1 MIRTTRHLL
10 APALMLILLALP
22 ATAQSTRVYKWLDAQ
37 GNVHYSD
44 RLPSDATASHREV
57 LNRDGVRIRQLD
69 LPRMTPAAAAERQEV
84 LRSAQRDVALAVSF
98 DDEADLRRTQEERLG
113 LVRSGLAIA
122 RGATEKLQQ
131 AYSAH
136 ENHAASFTSAGK
148 PVPLPVQE
156 HLEQARRMLQEQRAE
171 TAKLQHRYDDM
182 LVSQNAELIRYRE
195 LAGTTR

>member
-1 MIRTTRHLL
+1 MIRSARHLL
-10 APALMLILLALP
+10 VPALTLFLLALP

-44 RLPSDATASHREV
+44 RLPSDATASNREI

-69 LPRMTPAAAAERQEV
+69 LPRTTTAAAAERQEV

-98 DDEADLRRTQEERLG
+98 EDEADLRRTQEERLG
-113 LVRSGLAIA
+113 MVRSGLSIA
-122 RGATEKLQQ
+122 RNATEKLQI
-131 AYSAH
+131 AYAAH
-136 ENHAASFTSAGK
+136 ESHAASFTAGGK

-156 HLEQARRMLQEQRAE
+156 HLEQARRMLEEQRAE
-171 TAKLQHRYDDM
+171 MAKLQHRYDDM
-182 LVSQNAELIRYRE
+182 LVSQSAELMRYRE

>member
-1 MIRTTRHLL
+1 MIRSTRHLF
-10 APALMLILLALP
+10 APALMLFLLALP
-22 ATAQSTRVYKWLDAQ
+22 ATAQSTRVYKWLDAH

-44 RLPSDATASHREV
+44 RLPSDATASNREV

-69 LPRMTPAAAAERQEV
+69 LPRTTPAAAAQRQEV

-113 LVRSGLAIA
+113 MVRSGLSVA
-122 RGATEKLQQ
+122 RNATEKLEI
-131 AYSAH
+131 AHAAH
-136 ENHAASFTSAGK
+136 ESHAARFAADGK

-156 HLEQARRMLQEQRAE
+156 QLEQARRMLVEQRAE
-171 TAKLQHRYDDM
+171 MAKLQHRYDDM
-182 LVSQNAELIRYRE
+182 LVSQSAELTRYRE